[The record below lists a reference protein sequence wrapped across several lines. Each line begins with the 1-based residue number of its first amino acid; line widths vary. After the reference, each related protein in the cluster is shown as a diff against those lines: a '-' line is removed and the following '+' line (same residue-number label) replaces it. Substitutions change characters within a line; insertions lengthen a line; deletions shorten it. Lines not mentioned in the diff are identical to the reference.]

1 MKVNRQWFKDQGACS
16 EGYQWVCSQL
26 KGSEE
31 IEVKDLINRL
41 IGEDKFSWAN
51 WTIVRV
57 CNRSQKLRY
66 ALYAAKSVLNIF
78 EEKYPE
84 DKRPANA
91 IQLAEKYIEDENLV
105 SQEELIAARRAAADA
120 AASAAASA
128 ADASTDTAY
137 DAAAG
142 YAADAAASAADAASA
157 AYDAYA
163 DAAYDAAYAAAYAAA
178 NDAAYAAYDAV
189 YAAYDAYAA
198 SAVDCAADAARKEQ
212 YKQILAYG
220 LTLIKE

>member
-16 EGYQWVCSQL
+16 KGYQWVCNQL
-26 KGSEE
+26 AGSEE
-31 IEVKDLINRL
+31 IEVKDLINKL
-41 IGEDKFSWAN
+41 IEEDKFSWAN

-57 CNRSQKLRY
+57 FNRSQKLRY
-66 ALYAAKSVLNIF
+66 ALYAAKSVLHIF

-105 SQEELIAARRAAADA
+105 SQEELIAARRAADD
-120 AASAAASA
+120 AASA
-128 ADASTDTAY
+128 ADASADASADTAY

-142 YAADAAASAADAASA
+142 YAADAASSAAVAAAFVADASADAS
-157 AYDAYA
+157 A

-178 NDAAYAAYDAV
+178 NDAAYAAYAAYDAV
-189 YAAYDAYAA
+189 YAAYDPM
-198 SAVDCAADAARKEQ
+198 
-212 YKQILAYG
+212 L
-220 LTLIKE
+220 LFLLLIVRLRL